1 MGSPGWTFILLQLW
15 GLQGAVSLSVQQWPP
30 CVNVTQGGE
39 MSLFCGVKQSQ
50 SWERL
55 RVEWARNNVVFC
67 HLLISNGSL
76 NPEDCKFRGQ
86 LSWWPPANFS
96 LRLDHMSLNDS
107 GDYVCRATLEIPKLQ
122 KAKGNGTKVKVEAG
136 GLQLNETPRPS
147 GEPIPSSHL
156 PYPACPSSTDS
167 PLCVPVQGSCW
178 RFWWLGV
185 WWQPWWCWVL
195 CCGVSA
201 GVVGRTRGRAPA
213 QKILST
219 AMSSTGPGRVHA
231 GFRTCLRRRTQPG
244 TREPRPSISPPSPS
258 LPRASSFPSTNPA
271 PGPGPATPSLPTV
284 SLSRAPGGRDRPHAK
299 RDPGSRKRLWRPL
312 RTQNG
317 PGQELCEGVAVSIR
331 RGGV

>member
-1 MGSPGWTFILLQLW
+1 MVLPPRCGRRRTATPCQGDWGCGRGW
-15 GLQGAVSLSVQQWPP
+15 GREG
-30 CVNVTQGGE
+30 
-39 MSLFCGVKQSQ
+39 
-50 SWERL
+50 RL
-55 RVEWARNNVVFC
+55 RSREGWPLPVPRQLRP
-67 HLLISNGSL
+67 LLI
-76 NPEDCKFRGQ
+76 
-86 LSWWPPANFS
+86 
-96 LRLDHMSLNDS
+96 
-107 GDYVCRATLEIPKLQ
+107 YCRP
-122 KAKGNGTKVKVEAG
+122 
-136 GLQLNETPRPS
+136 
-147 GEPIPSSHL
+147 
-156 PYPACPSSTDS
+156 
-167 PLCVPVQGSCW
+167 
-178 RFWWLGV
+178 
-185 WWQPWWCWVL
+185 
-195 CCGVSA
+195 
-201 GVVGRTRGRAPA
+201 

-331 RGGV
+331 RGGVRQLQAEINDMTQGLLIKAPLNTVYGAQGLSNSTCDLLLNHTPSSLGILGGASP